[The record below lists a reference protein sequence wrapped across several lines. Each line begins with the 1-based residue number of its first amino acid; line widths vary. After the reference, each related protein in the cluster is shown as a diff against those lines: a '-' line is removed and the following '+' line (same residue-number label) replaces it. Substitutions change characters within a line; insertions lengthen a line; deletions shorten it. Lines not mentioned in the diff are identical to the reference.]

1 MIVVTGATGKLGR
14 HVIEGLLKSVPPAE
28 IIAAVRTPEKAADL
42 AAKGVQIRQ
51 ADYFQPESLRTAFAG
66 ADAVLLIS
74 SSELRDRVSQ
84 HKNVIDAAK
93 QAGVKLIAYTSL
105 LRADTSTNSVL
116 APDHKATE
124 EYLRASGV
132 PFVLLR
138 NGWYLENHT
147 EALAPALAHGVIM
160 GAAKDGLFAA
170 AARADYAAAAVAVLT
185 GTGHENKVYEL
196 GGDVPY
202 TLAELAAEVSKQAD
216 KHLAY
221 QNLPEAEYEK
231 TLAGFGLPQAIA
243 HMLAD
248 SDRAASEGELDNA
261 GSDLRTL
268 IGRPTTTLAAAV
280 SSAVAK

>member
-28 IIAAVRTPEKAADL
+28 IVAAVRTPEKAADL
-42 AAKGVQIRQ
+42 TAKGVQIRQ

-84 HKNVIDAAK
+84 HKNVVDAAK
-93 QAGVKLIAYTSL
+93 SAGVKLIAYTSL

-132 PFVLLR
+132 PFVILR

-147 EALAPALAHGVIM
+147 EALGPALAHGAIL
-160 GAAKDGLFAA
+160 GAAKDGRFAA

-185 GTGHENKVYEL
+185 GAGYEKKVYEL

-202 TLAELAAEVSKQAD
+202 TLAELAAEVSKQAG
-216 KHLAY
+216 KHVVY
-221 QNLPEAEYEK
+221 QDLPEAGYEK
-231 TLAGFGLPQAIA
+231 TLAGFGLPQVIA

-280 SSAVAK
+280 SAALAK